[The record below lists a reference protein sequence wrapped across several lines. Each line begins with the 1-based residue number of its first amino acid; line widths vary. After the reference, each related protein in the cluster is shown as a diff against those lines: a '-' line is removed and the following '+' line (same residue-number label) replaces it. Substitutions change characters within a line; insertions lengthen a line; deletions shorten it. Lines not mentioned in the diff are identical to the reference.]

1 MTSEKMNGQKGKKPK
16 RRPGRDPVEENKVEE
31 EIITSSSADFT
42 SESTGAGKKMDTDQ
56 KKVELNFYGSEII
69 KNKAP
74 QVFEFA
80 ETVATDW
87 VNNGRFENIPISHPL
102 AKAATAYGLRKA
114 KNVEKKLEEKGVFM
128 LAKVGYDYLQSKI
141 MKK

>member
-1 MTSEKMNGQKGKKPK
+1 MTSEKLSGHKNKKPK
-16 RRPGRDPVEENKVEE
+16 RRPGRDPVEENKTEE
-31 EIITSSSADFT
+31 TATQFENTDFASSSEGMHAG
-42 SESTGAGKKMDTDQ
+42 SEP
-56 KKVELNFYGSEII
+56 KKVELKFYGSEII
-69 KNKAP
+69 KDKAP

-87 VNNGRFENIPISHPL
+87 VNNGRFDNIPISHPL

-128 LAKVGYDYLQSKI
+128 IAKVGYDYLQSKI

>member
-1 MTSEKMNGQKGKKPK
+1 MSSEKINGQKNKKPK
-16 RRPGRDPVEENKVEE
+16 RRPGRDPVEEVKAEAEE
-31 EIITSSSADFT
+31 ASGEHTEFT
-42 SESTGAGKKMDTDQ
+42 AKETHQDTEA

-69 KNKAP
+69 KHKAP

-80 ETVATDW
+80 ESVATDW

-128 LAKVGYDYLQSKI
+128 IAKVGYDYLQSKI